1 MNTAVARAESSSI
14 SPWQQYVWSLRREFW
29 ENRALYLAPVAAA
42 ALFLVG
48 FIFHVPA
55 QLQALRET
63 EFAKMHGV
71 LTSPYDMGGAL
82 AMLIAMVVSVFY
94 TLDALYGERRDRT
107 ILFWKSMPVSDTTT
121 VVAKATI
128 PTVILPLLAFAIVFV
143 MQLIMVLMTV
153 IGLAVAGQDVA
164 KFWGHLAF
172 FRMSWLLLYHM
183 VMGHA
188 LWYAPLY
195 AWLLLISAWAK
206 RTPIVWAFA
215 PPIAL
220 CYLEKIAF
228 GTRHLLDWLLYRLM
242 GSGMEAV
249 YVKGSMPMNP
259 DTHLTPLRYMTSVGL
274 WNGLIFTVACVWL
287 AAWLRRHRD
296 PS

>member
-1 MNTAVARAESSSI
+1 
-14 SPWQQYVWSLRREFW
+14 
-29 ENRALYLAPVAAA
+29 
-42 ALFLVG
+42 
-48 FIFHVPA
+48 
-55 QLQALRET
+55 
-63 EFAKMHGV
+63 MHGV

-82 AMLIAMVVSVFY
+82 AMLIAMVVSIFY

-128 PTVILPLLAFAIVFV
+128 PIVILPLLAFAIVFV
-143 MQLIMVLMTV
+143 MQLLMVVMTV
-153 IGLAVAGQDVA
+153 IGLAVGGQNVA
-164 KFWGHLAF
+164 MFWEHLAF

-206 RTPIVWAFA
+206 RTPIIWAFA

-259 DTHLTPLRYMTSVGL
+259 DTHLTPLRYMTSAGL

>member
-1 MNTAVARAESSSI
+1 
-14 SPWQQYVWSLRREFW
+14 LRREFW
-29 ENRALYLAPVAAA
+29 ENRALYLAPAAAA

-48 FIFHVPA
+48 FVFHVPA
-55 QLQALRET
+55 QIQALRQT
-63 EFAKMHGV
+63 EFAKLHGV
-71 LTSPYDMGGAL
+71 LASPYDMGGGL
-82 AMLIAMVVSVFY
+82 AMLIAMVVSIFY

-121 VVAKATI
+121 VLAKATVPI
-128 PTVILPLLAFAIVFV
+128 LILPLLAFAIVFV
-143 MQLIMVLMTV
+143 MQVIMVVMTV
-153 IGLAVAGQDVA
+153 IGLAISGQDVA
-164 KFWGHLAF
+164 AFWQHLAF

-195 AWLLLISAWAK
+195 AWLLLISAWAR
-206 RTPIVWAFA
+206 RTPIIWAFA

-220 CYLEKIAF
+220 CYLEKVAF
-228 GTRHLLDWLLYRLM
+228 GTTHLLSWLRYRLT
-242 GSGMEAV
+242 GGMEAV
-249 YVKGSMPMNP
+249 YVKGTMPMDP
-259 DTHLTPLRYMTSVGL
+259 DTHLTPLRFLTSAGL
-274 WNGLIFTVACVWL
+274 WDGLIFTGLCIWL